1 MVSLLYV
8 DFCLMARRLRQM
20 LWVTAL
26 VVFVPFLIN
35 YVSGRETTV
44 SIDQIVAFPII
55 ALCIAMYFAFS
66 WAFNADEASGWEQGR
81 LALPVTRRDVVRSR
95 YLFLPLF
102 GLVVLLFVAL
112 LALLC
117 ARLLPLLMPQVS
129 GELGLGSLLG
139 FLLLAYLVLHLLF
152 SLQLPFLFAWGT
164 ARARAIVVLPCLV
177 PSLLALLPNE
187 TLQGMGAGLTG
198 VVGALGWWLAPIGVL
213 ACVVVYLLSMQIS
226 CRLYQGREL

>member
-1 MVSLLYV
+1 MASLLYV
-8 DFCLMARRLRQM
+8 DFCIMARRLRQM

-26 VVFVPFLIN
+26 VVFVPFLIS
-35 YVSGRETTV
+35 YVSGRET
-44 SIDQIVAFPII
+44 SISLDQIVAFPII
-55 ALCIAMYFAFS
+55 ALCIAMYFALG
-66 WAFNADEASGWEQGR
+66 WAFGADEASGWEQGR

-117 ARLLPLLMPQVS
+117 ARLLPLLMPRVS

-213 ACVVVYLLSMQIS
+213 SCVVVYLLSMQIS